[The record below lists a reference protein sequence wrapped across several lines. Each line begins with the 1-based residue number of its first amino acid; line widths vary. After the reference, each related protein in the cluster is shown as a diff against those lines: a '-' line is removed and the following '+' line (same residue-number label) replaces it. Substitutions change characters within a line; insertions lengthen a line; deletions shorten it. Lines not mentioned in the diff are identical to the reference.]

1 VNMLSK
7 LTGMRTPSRSV
18 CLRSFAAA
26 SSSAKESKK
35 SWQTVDGCTAVT
47 HVAYGMSETAFI
59 FPITPSSPMAEL
71 AEQWS
76 NLGVKNAYGDV
87 VNVTQLQ
94 SEGGAAGA
102 LHGALATGSLGTT
115 FTASQGLLL
124 MIPNMYKISGELL
137 PCVMHVAARAIAS
150 QALSIFGDHQDV
162 MAARQTG
169 FAMLSSS
176 TVQECHDMALTAHL
190 ATLRSRVPFVHFFD
204 GFRLSHTIEKVQLT
218 PYNQMRKLVD
228 FSALHGHQSRAL
240 NPKHPHVR
248 GSNQNPDVYFQMLEA
263 SNQYYEKVPGIVM
276 DELERVGDVTGRRY
290 KIFDWYGAPDA
301 DMALVIMGCGSS
313 VVQETLGVLQA
324 RGDKVGVLV
333 PRLYRPWSAEHF
345 LEGLPETVKRLAVL
359 DRTKEPGSHGEPL
372 FLDVASTIQN
382 SGRSVKV
389 VGGRWGLGQKEFTP
403 ASVLAVVDNLKRK
416 NPLERFTVGIE
427 DDVTHLSLPQGPEPR
442 VISKGSTECLIYG
455 FGSDGTVGANKN
467 AIKIIGDNTDLFVQ
481 GYFAYGS
488 QKAGGLTLSH
498 IRFGPE
504 PFKSYY
510 AVMSANYIG
519 CHNPVYV
526 DMYNMLDHAADG
538 ATFCLNSPWN
548 NINEI
553 DKNLPPAL
561 KRAMAEKKIKFYNV
575 DAFKIAE
582 SAGMGRMINVVMQ
595 SAFFKLSNAIEYS
608 TAIELFKA
616 AIKKSYSHRGETV
629 VANNYKM
636 VDDTLASITK
646 IDYPPTWA
654 LIPDEP
660 LKAETHYS
668 SSTESFI
675 KDIQGPIAMLRGD
688 QIKVSTLS
696 SMSVGGTMPMGTA
709 AVEKRGIALEVPE
722 VDMDKCTQCN
732 YCALSCPHAVIRPFL
747 LSQKEFDSKPA
758 TFDSRKAKGGTE
770 AAGLFF
776 RIQVS
781 PYDCTGCAVCV
792 NTCPDDALKMVPLA
806 EIHKTSSDN
815 WDFAV
820 NLPDRGERFDKVGSL
835 KGSQFQQPLLEFH
848 GACAGCGETPY
859 VKLLTQL
866 FGNRMIIANATGCSS
881 IWGAPFGSNPY
892 AVRKID
898 GMGPAWGN
906 SLFEDAAEY
915 GLGMAVTTTLKRK
928 SLRTRIQEVLMEGRD
943 SPVSPELYA
952 QLQEWCDHFG
962 DWKVCD
968 RLAKTLPSL
977 LLAEADKDPLLDQ
990 ISAMTDLLP
999 KLSMWTIG
1007 GDGWAYDIGF
1017 GGLDHALA
1025 SGQDLNILVLDTE
1038 VYSNTGGQ
1046 TSKSTPLGAI
1056 AKFASSG
1063 KEQNKKSLADMAMS
1077 YGNVYVANVSMGAS
1091 MQQTL
1096 KAFIEA
1102 ESYPGPSLVIAYSP
1116 CIEHKNIDGMSHTMK
1131 HMEVAANS
1139 GYFPLFRFNPALKA
1153 QGKAPFVLD
1162 TKKITVD
1169 VMKVIEGEMR
1179 YGALKRRDVEKFE
1192 QNVENLRTWINDR
1205 FASLKRQAS
1214 TNPTAVVEGS
1224 RPLTILY
1231 GSETG
1236 NTQELAFRTA
1246 DLARSR
1252 GYNVTVMECDE
1263 ISELSEIAE
1272 QHKNLVVMCATCGEG
1287 DFPKNSQ
1294 TFIELLRKS
1303 TTAADSPLKGVEYSV
1318 FAMGDSSYHQFCT
1331 AGKEIDNLLEK
1342 LGGRRGVN
1350 VGIGNDRD
1358 EDKYDTGFS
1367 VWLPEVWKTQKAPEP
1382 IDEGALPA
1390 QIFEVAEIEE
1400 ASSALAPYK
1409 RIMAPNA
1416 IEIAVEFNKRL
1427 TPSDYDR
1434 DIRHLRLAVPDG
1446 ADLPYLLGDVLNIA
1460 PCNEPERVRD
1470 FLASVDLEGDMMVK
1484 LSALS
1489 VNIDARKKAICL
1501 RPRKVSQ
1508 IFEEVL
1514 DIFGRP
1520 TKSFYKSLSR
1530 FATNPEESS
1539 ELKSIGS
1546 DEDEAGRKVYQALS
1560 AESVNYADILQKYPS
1575 ARPPLE
1581 HLIGMIPCTRPR
1593 LYSIASSPRFVGP
1606 NIVELAI
1613 VILQWKTP
1621 SGLTRN
1627 GTGTDYVRRLSSGD
1641 TIACSITSGTFNFP
1655 QDHRT
1660 PMVMAGLG
1668 TGLAPFRAFV
1678 QERKWLANSG
1688 VKNAGNIWLFYGCR
1702 YKSKDYIFGDELEA
1716 YNRDGVLSELHPA
1729 FSRDSS
1735 TKVYVQDRIDQ
1746 QADRVYQDL
1755 ISKRGYFYLCGQ
1767 AGQVERDIK
1776 DAIYRAIAKGDNVS
1790 VDSAKKT
1797 FEEMSEEGR
1806 YCPELY

>member
-1 VNMLSK
+1 MLSK
-7 LTGMRTPSRSV
+7 FANIRRSSPGYTK
-18 CLRSFAAA
+18 RAFAV
-26 SSSAKESKK
+26 SKSVSK
-35 SWQTVDGCTAVT
+35 DTRKQWQTVDGCAAVT

-87 VNVTQLQ
+87 VKVTQLQ

-137 PCVMHVAARAIAS
+137 PCVIHVAARAIAS

-190 ATLRSRVPFVHFFD
+190 ATLRSRIPFVHFFD

-218 PYNQMRKLVD
+218 PYNQMVKLVD
-228 FSALHGHQSRAL
+228 FEALYGHHSRAL

-263 SNQYYEKVPGIVM
+263 SNSYYEKVPSIVEA
-276 DELERVGDVTGRRY
+276 ELKRVGDVTGRHY

-301 DMALVIMGCGSS
+301 EMAMVIMGCGSS
-313 VVQETLGVLQA
+313 VVQETLQVLAA

-345 LEGLPETVKRLAVL
+345 LEGLPKTVKRLAVL

-372 FLDVASTIQN
+372 YLDVASTIQN
-382 SGRSVKV
+382 SGRNIKV
-389 VGGRWGLGQKEFTP
+389 LGGRWGLGQKEFTP
-403 ASVLAVVDNLKRK
+403 ASVVAVVDNLKRSD
-416 NPLERFTVGIE
+416 PLERFTVGIE
-427 DDVTHLSLPQGPEPR
+427 DDVTHLSLPQGPEPS
-442 VISKGSTECLIYG
+442 VISKNATECLIYG

-510 AVMSANYIG
+510 AIMSANYIG

-526 DMYNMLDHAADG
+526 DMYGMLDHAAPG

-548 NINEI
+548 SISDLE
-553 DKNLPPAL
+553 KNLPPGLRRSIAQ
-561 KRAMAEKKIKFYNV
+561 KNIKFYNI

-582 SAGMGRMINVVMQ
+582 AAGMGRMINVVMQ
-595 SAFFKLSNAIEYS
+595 SAFFKLSNVIEYGK
-608 TAIELFKA
+608 AIELFKS
-616 AIKKSYSHRGETV
+616 AIKKSYSHRGESV
-629 VANNYKM
+629 VASNYKM

-646 IDYPPTWA
+646 IDYPASWA
-654 LIPDEP
+654 QLPDDP

-668 SSTESFI
+668 QSSESFI
-675 KDIQGPIAMLRGD
+675 KDVQGPIAMLKGD

-696 SMSVGGTMPMGTA
+696 RNSVGGTMPMGTA

-732 YCALSCPHAVIRPFL
+732 YCAMSCPHAVIRPFL
-747 LSQKEFDSKPA
+747 MSQQEFDNKPL

-770 AAGLFF
+770 VAGLFF

-792 NTCPDDALKMVPLA
+792 NTCPDDALRMVPLA
-806 EIHKTSSDN
+806 EIHKTSSAN

-820 NLPDRGERFDKVGSL
+820 ELPDRGDRFDKLGSL
-835 KGSQFQQPLLEFH
+835 KGAQFQQPLLEFH

-915 GLGMAVTTTLKRK
+915 GLGMAVTTALRRK
-928 SLRTRIQEVLMEGRD
+928 ALRTRVQEVLMEGRD
-943 SPVSPELYA
+943 SPVSAELYA
-952 QLQEWCDHFG
+952 QLQEWNDNFG

-968 RLAKTLPSL
+968 RLSKTLPAL
-977 LLAEADKDPLLDQ
+977 VEAEASKDPVLKQ
-990 ISAMTDLLP
+990 ISTMTDLLP

-1025 SGQDLNILVLDTE
+1025 SGQDHNILVLDTE

-1046 TSKSTPLGAI
+1046 TSKSTPFGAI

-1063 KEQNKKSLADMAMS
+1063 REQNKKSLADMAIS

-1096 KAFIEA
+1096 RAFIEA
-1102 ESYPGPSLVIAYSP
+1102 EAYPGPSLVIAYSP

-1139 GYFPLFRFNPALKA
+1139 GYFPLFRFNPLLKA
-1153 QGKAPFVLD
+1153 QGKVPFILD

-1169 VMKVIEGEMR
+1169 VMQVIEGEMR
-1179 YGALKRRDVEKFE
+1179 YGALKRRDVEKFD
-1192 QNVENLRTWINDR
+1192 QNVDHMRAWINER
-1205 FASLKRQAS
+1205 FASLKIQAS
-1214 TNPTAVVEGS
+1214 LNPTQAAEGS

-1246 DLARSR
+1246 DLARAR
-1252 GYNVTVMECDE
+1252 GYSVRVLECDE
-1263 ISELSEIAE
+1263 IGEIADIAE
-1272 QHKNLVVMCATCGEG
+1272 QHKNILVMCATCGEG
-1287 DFPKNSQ
+1287 DFPKNAQS
-1294 TFIELLRKS
+1294 FIEALRK
-1303 TTAADSPLKGVEYSV
+1303 AAQSGEQSLKDVDFAV

-1331 AGKEIDNLLEK
+1331 AGKEIDELFAK
-1342 LGGRRGVN
+1342 LGAERGVN
-1350 VGIGNDRD
+1350 VGIGNERD
-1358 EDKYDTGFS
+1358 EDKFETGFS
-1367 VWLPEVWKTQKAPEP
+1367 SWLPEVWKYQKAPEP
-1382 IDEGALPA
+1382 LNDADLPPQVFDIAEIDEASTAL
-1390 QIFEVAEIEE
+1390 
-1400 ASSALAPYK
+1400 SPYK
-1409 RIMAPNA
+1409 RIMAPGA
-1416 IEIAVEFNKRL
+1416 IEINVDFNKRL
-1427 TPSDYDR
+1427 TPQDYER
-1434 DIRHLRLAVPDG
+1434 DIRHVRLSVPEG
-1446 ADLPYLLGDVLNIA
+1446 SDLPYLLGDVLNIA
-1460 PCNEPERVRD
+1460 PVNDAARVRE
-1470 FLASVDLEGDMMVK
+1470 FLESIDLDGTTMVK

-1489 VNIDARKKAICL
+1489 STLDARKKAICL
-1501 RPRKVSQ
+1501 RPRRISQ

-1520 TKSFYKSLSR
+1520 NKNFYKNLAK
-1530 FATNPEESS
+1530 FASNQKEAE
-1539 ELKSIGS
+1539 ELKAISS
-1546 DEDEAGRKVYQALS
+1546 DDSDSGKKLYQALS
-1560 AESVNYADILQKYPS
+1560 AESVTFADVLTRYPS
-1575 ARPPLE
+1575 ARPSLE
-1581 HLIGMIPCTRPR
+1581 HLVALIPCTRPR

-1606 NIVELAI
+1606 SVVELAI
-1613 VILQWKTP
+1613 VILNWKSP
-1621 SGLTRN
+1621 SGVKRK

-1641 TIACSITSGTFNFP
+1641 KIACTITSGTFNFP
-1655 QDHRT
+1655 ADSRT

-1668 TGLAPFRAFV
+1668 TGLAPFRAFI
-1678 QERKWLANSG
+1678 QERQWLKSTGA
-1688 VKNAGNIWLFYGCR
+1688 KDLGNIWLFYGCR
-1702 YKSKDYIFGDELEA
+1702 YKAKDYIFGEELEE
-1716 YNRDGVLSELHPA
+1716 YSRSGVLNELHPA
-1729 FSRDSS
+1729 FSRDGQK
-1735 TKVYVQDRIDQ
+1735 KVYVQDRIDQ
-1746 QADRVYQDL
+1746 QAGRVHEDL
-1755 ISKRGYFYLCGQ
+1755 VTKKGYFYLCGQ

-1776 DAIYRAIAKGDNVS
+1776 DAIYRAIAKGEKS
-1790 VDSAKKT
+1790 TIEEAKKK
-1797 FEEMSEEGR
+1797 FEDISAEGR